1 MIPLPALPLPRIFKA
16 FDPANAKAF
25 AMILGP
31 ALLIQWL
38 LPWAGGKL
46 WSWSG
51 PMMSASLFSLIAGIG
66 LTVLAYAPL
75 AGVKRGHIFA
85 AAAGSGL
92 VGILWTGAAAGGA
105 YFFLSLF
112 GALGLSLTVA
122 TLSMW
127 VRNGHKPLYT
137 NLLWGGLVL
146 LALGLLLPIGG
157 GGGIPL
163 VEIFAVFGK
172 EMFNIVGRIFFM
184 LLSLGFL
191 FLLVLLV
198 MNVLLK
204 GDKADREQVERT
216 ALALFWYPWPAL
228 FIFGL
233 FRFFF
238 GFGPSMHLIVIL
250 GSFVFLTTFG
260 LVAFFE
266 HTGRGEGVAT
276 LINAD

>member
-1 MIPLPALPLPRIFKA
+1 MIPLPALPLPRVFKA

-38 LPWAGGKL
+38 LPWAGGKA
-46 WSWSG
+46 WSWSSG
-51 PMMSASLFSLIAGIG
+51 ILSGSLFSLIAGIG

-85 AAAGSGL
+85 ATAGAGL
-92 VGILWTGAAAGGA
+92 VGVLWTGAAMGGT

-112 GALGLSLTVA
+112 GTLGLSLTVA
-122 TLSMW
+122 TLSLW

-163 VEIFAVFGK
+163 VEMFSVLGQK
-172 EMFNIVGRIFFM
+172 MFNIVGRIFFM

-191 FLLVLLV
+191 FILVLLE
-198 MNVLLK
+198 MNVVLK
-204 GDKADREQVERT
+204 GDKADRDQVERT
-216 ALALFWYPWPAL
+216 ALVLFWYPWPAL

-233 FRFFF
+233 FTFFF
-238 GFGPSMHLIVIL
+238 GFGPSMHLIVIM
-250 GSFVFLTTFG
+250 GSFVFLSTFG